1 MMFYQLQIEYLQLML
16 NVSCMLTKKRR
27 CFFRNLD
34 PPIMY
39 VNNDLIQSEQYHN
52 VTIECRALARP
63 FARISWEKNGKMI
76 EENKMSNTRVNQTM
90 STSRLTIQVYI

>member
-1 MMFYQLQIEYLQLML
+1 
-16 NVSCMLTKKRR
+16 MLTKKRR

-34 PPIMY
+34 PPIMF

>member
-1 MMFYQLQIEYLQLML
+1 
-16 NVSCMLTKKRR
+16 
-27 CFFRNLD
+27 
-34 PPIMY
+34 MY

-90 STSRLTIQVYI
+90 STSRLTMQVCRTILFKGKYIYIHLNR